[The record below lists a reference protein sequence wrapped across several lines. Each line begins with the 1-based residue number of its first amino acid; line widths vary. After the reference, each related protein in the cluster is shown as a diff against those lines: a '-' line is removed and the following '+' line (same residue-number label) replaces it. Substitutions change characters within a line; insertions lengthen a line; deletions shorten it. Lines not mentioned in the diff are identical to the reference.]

1 MGVSE
6 LKALASSGSLAL
18 TDLVSRDGRNWC
30 KASEVKGLEFAS
42 SESDSSSLAELDG
55 FDPLKL
61 MGTAP
66 STGTIAGPSLPDT
79 LKVVSDRSPLNL
91 MGCPDCS
98 GLVSMRAIAC
108 PHCGC
113 PIQQRGAKPTKIERR
128 YRMVRVLGIGYFIGG
143 AIALAA
149 AALSGMIF
157 LSSMSNG
164 DTNAAMESI
173 LFLVGAL
180 TAAVTSLAMWQII
193 ELVLQLEE
201 NTRATATVLED
212 RL

>member
-1 MGVSE
+1 
-6 LKALASSGSLAL
+6 
-18 TDLVSRDGRNWC
+18 
-30 KASEVKGLEFAS
+30 
-42 SESDSSSLAELDG
+42 
-55 FDPLKL
+55 
-61 MGTAP
+61 
-66 STGTIAGPSLPDT
+66 
-79 LKVVSDRSPLNL
+79 
-91 MGCPDCS
+91 
-98 GLVSMRAIAC
+98 
-108 PHCGC
+108 
-113 PIQQRGAKPTKIERR
+113 
-128 YRMVRVLGIGYFIGG
+128 MVRVLGIGYFIGG

-157 LSSMSNG
+157 FSSMSNG